1 MTSKGKNIEPYKVA
15 TGRYWIVF
23 MCLCFVG
30 LCIFWR
36 LFSIQTI
43 ENEIWSERGA
53 EFKHSI
59 RTIDPARGQI
69 QARDGSLLA
78 TSVPVYDL
86 RWDTKCEAI
95 KWKLFDAQRDS
106 LCIGLARILGGNP
119 QDYSAKLDKARE
131 GGSRSTRFAKQVP
144 FTDYKALK
152 ELPFIRSGRY
162 TSGFVFE
169 RTEERRKPFGQ
180 LAGRTIGIDREH
192 QRVGIEL
199 SWNKELGGEAGKQ
212 MQKRISGGAIDT
224 TRCRMGCCRPHGSR
238 NRVHQSDHKSQE
250 I

>member
-106 LCIGLARILGGNP
+106 LCIGLARQP
-119 QDYSAKLDKARE
+119 VAK
-131 GGSRSTRFAKQVP
+131 
-144 FTDYKALK
+144 
-152 ELPFIRSGRY
+152 
-162 TSGFVFE
+162 
-169 RTEERRKPFGQ
+169 
-180 LAGRTIGIDREH
+180 
-192 QRVGIEL
+192 
-199 SWNKELGGEAGKQ
+199 
-212 MQKRISGGAIDT
+212 
-224 TRCRMGCCRPHGSR
+224 RC
-238 NRVHQSDHKSQE
+238 
-250 I
+250 